1 MASTFHC
8 SLRLC
13 LRLHCPPLV
22 VHRSLTPISI
32 ASCSL
37 AICRSPNLISNNATV
52 SGMEA
57 EKVLMDYYIPNYIL
71 LPRIEATVNHDLVT
85 YLLVLSK
92 CLSILKVVASLGV
105 YDLRERAPD
114 KVLHQLYSNLEKHK
128 QNGDSLGKN
137 PGTNCSSVKAF
148 LDQVRNA
155 KEMRVDSWHILMRLR
170 APTEGS
176 CALLHLLS
184 CHIQCMR
191 LSGCLKQ
198 ML

>member
-1 MASTFHC
+1 
-8 SLRLC
+8 
-13 LRLHCPPLV
+13 
-22 VHRSLTPISI
+22 
-32 ASCSL
+32 
-37 AICRSPNLISNNATV
+37 
-52 SGMEA
+52 MEA

-128 QNGDSLGKN
+128 QNGDSF
-137 PGTNCSSVKAF
+137 SVKAF

-170 APTEGS
+170 APTAGS
-176 CALLHLLS
+176 CDPIAPLELPHSMHAFKRVFQADALNEVTSLCPLRAYFLWH
-184 CHIQCMR
+184 
-191 LSGCLKQ
+191 
-198 ML
+198 